1 MMRTTINLNDELLAE
16 ASEYTGISERTALI
30 HEGLRALVQREA
42 ARRLA
47 KLGGSQPQLDD
58 VPRRRPAYS

>member
-1 MMRTTINLNDELLAE
+1 MRTTINIDDELLAE
-16 ASEYTGISERTALI
+16 AAEYTGISERTALI

-47 KLGGSQPQLDD
+47 KLGGSQPQLRGI
-58 VPRRRPAYS
+58 PRRRADPA

>member
-1 MMRTTINLNDELLAE
+1 MRTTINIDDELLAE
-16 ASEYTGISERTALI
+16 ASEYTGIHERTALI

-47 KLGGSQPQLDD
+47 KLGGSQPQLRDI
-58 VPRRRPAYS
+58 PRRRPNPA

>member
-1 MMRTTINLNDELLAE
+1 MRTTITIDDDLLAE

-47 KLGGSQPQLDD
+47 KLGGSQPQLREI
-58 VPRRRPAYS
+58 PRRRPDPA